1 MTVKHQMQ
9 SAVSTSAL
17 CADSSTGEHT
27 LGDPKDHNMVDKDNS
42 DSVHHR
48 LEELETEIWNLNLN
62 LKLET
67 WDWKLKLK
75 LELKLKIETWQTQDQ
90 YQPVGKSGLVMS
102 DSVTASG

>member
-1 MTVKHQMQ
+1 MIYKTDQVMTVKHQMQ

-48 LEELETEIWNLNLN
+48 LEELETEI
-62 LKLET
+62 
-67 WDWKLKLK
+67 
-75 LELKLKIETWQTQDQ
+75 
-90 YQPVGKSGLVMS
+90 
-102 DSVTASG
+102 